1 LYAVPAV
8 PPGRLLV
15 VICTGGIR
23 AIAAEAD
30 LVASATLVAVTVTE
44 LVDEIAV
51 GAV

>member
-1 LYAVPAV
+1 VPAV
-8 PPGRLLV
+8 PLSRLV
-15 VICTGGIR
+15 VVIVIAGIR
-23 AIAAEAD
+23 VMAAEAD